1 MRIERKII
9 KRINDINKGDILTV
23 LDRKDLMKMAEH
35 PDYGRNFSNFV
46 KVFMPLIALGM
57 VMLCGK
63 KISVSSIHYNES
75 IIRVRDTEN
84 GELNRFNWSIKY
96 FKEYSP

>member
-1 MRIERKII
+1 MKIERKTI

-23 LDRKDLMKMAEH
+23 LDRKDLMKMTKH
-35 PDYGRNFSNFV
+35 PDYGRNFSNVV
-46 KVFMPLIALGM
+46 KVFMPLIAPGM

-63 KISVSSIHYNES
+63 KISVNSIHYNES

-84 GELNRFNWSIKY
+84 GELNPFNWSIKY

>member
-23 LDRKDLMKMAEH
+23 LDRKDLMKMKEDA
-35 PDYGRNFSNFV
+35 DYGRDFSTFANI
-46 KVFMPLIALGM
+46 FMPLIAPGM

-75 IIRVRDTEN
+75 IIRVRDTES
-84 GELNRFNWSIKY
+84 GELNPFNWSIKY